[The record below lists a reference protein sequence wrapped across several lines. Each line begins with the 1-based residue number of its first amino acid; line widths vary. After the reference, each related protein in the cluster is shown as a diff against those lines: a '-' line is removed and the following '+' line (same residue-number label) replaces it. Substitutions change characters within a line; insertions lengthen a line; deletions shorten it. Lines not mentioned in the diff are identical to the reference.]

1 MSNRIVTIRSG
12 LISLFT
18 VAAMAGCGN
27 DGNTFHRSS
36 AGRTD
41 SADLQM
47 EWYGMIERDALRI
60 RKDAL
65 RNRLWV
71 LTLEEVRVYD
81 TAKKR
86 KRLIRKIEL
95 PNWSVAQFIC
105 NPDMVLDSSGSAIIS
120 SNVQA
125 MLLLIDADSFELRER
140 EIRLH
145 DKEQWDTGFRALT
158 FTADGTL
165 LALASMG
172 GSMWKIDSTKA
183 SAIMIEFNN
192 KLPLDACA
200 FTAQLL
206 NDFGRSQQP

>member
-1 MSNRIVTIRSG
+1 MSNRIAAIRSG
-12 LISLFT
+12 LILLFT
-18 VAAMAGCGN
+18 TTAMAGCGI
-27 DGNTFHRSS
+27 DGISAHNSP

-47 EWYGMIERDALRI
+47 ESYGMIERDALRI
-60 RKDAL
+60 RKDTL

-71 LTLEEVRVYD
+71 LTLDEVRVYD
-81 TAKKR
+81 TAKNR

-125 MLLLIDADSFELRER
+125 MLLLIDADSFELKAREITLRER
-140 EIRLH
+140 E
-145 DKEQWDTGFRALT
+145 QWETGFRALT
-158 FTADGTL
+158 FAADGSL

-172 GSMWKIDSTKA
+172 GSLWKIDVTNA
-183 SAIMIEFNN
+183 DANMIRLDNP
-192 KLPLDACA
+192 PLDACA
-200 FTAQLL
+200 FTPQLL
-206 NDFGRSQQP
+206 NDFERSRQP

>member
-1 MSNRIVTIRSG
+1 MSNRIVTLRSG

-27 DGNTFHRSS
+27 DGTTFHRSL

-47 EWYGMIERDALRI
+47 ESYGMMIERDALRI
-60 RKDAL
+60 RKDML

-105 NPDMVLDSSGSAIIS
+105 DPDMVLDGSGSAIIS

-125 MLLLIDADSFELRER
+125 RLLLIDGDRFELRER

-172 GSMWKIDSTKA
+172 GSMWKIDINKA
-183 SAIMIEFNN
+183 SAIMIELNR
-192 KLPLDACA
+192 KLPLDECA
-200 FTAQLL
+200 FTTPFLK
-206 NDFGRSQQP
+206 DI